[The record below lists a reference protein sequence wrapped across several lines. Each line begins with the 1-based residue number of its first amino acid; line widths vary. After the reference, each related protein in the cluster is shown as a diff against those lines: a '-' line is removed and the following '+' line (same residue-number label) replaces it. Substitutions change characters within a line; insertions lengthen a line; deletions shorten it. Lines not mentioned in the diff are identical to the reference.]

1 MSTCRPFAVS
11 CLSSHFS
18 RPGQRSHQGAII
30 RLGDPAPALAV
41 LVAPE
46 AGPAV
51 GLAVLV
57 EGGREV
63 ALVGPVALVFRL
75 LFAFFL
81 LRPAAFFIRYHFTKH
96 ILLRI

>member
-1 MSTCRPFAVS
+1 VA
-11 CLSSHFS
+11 
-18 RPGQRSHQGAII
+18 
-30 RLGDPAPALAV
+30 
-41 LVAPE
+41 LVAPVV
-46 AGPAV
+46 ALAA

-57 EGGREV
+57 EVGREV

-81 LRPAAFFIRYHFTKH
+81 LRRAAFVIGYHFTKH